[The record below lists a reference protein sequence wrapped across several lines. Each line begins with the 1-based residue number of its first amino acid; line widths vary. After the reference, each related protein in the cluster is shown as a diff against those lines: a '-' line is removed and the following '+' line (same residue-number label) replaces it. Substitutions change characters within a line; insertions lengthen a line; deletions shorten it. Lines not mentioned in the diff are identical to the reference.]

1 MPKPVNHNQLMKAG
15 VKGGHMGIV
24 ELMLDLGA
32 KGYNKTMTNAVQ
44 EGYKNIDQMML
55 DYGVMNYIRHTMTP
69 TNIL

>member
-1 MPKPVNHNQLMKAG
+1 
-15 VKGGHMGIV
+15 MGIV